1 MPVHPKGFKM
11 SLTQSHH
18 LFGGVSESGIDH
30 FLDVFFTARPHLLAY
45 GTPYYASNQN
55 LVTLVDT
62 SSRPLFL
69 SGLECLVKLDIPKVD
84 ISPPNSVTELLP
96 PGSNQFT
103 IFTDVALRFR
113 CGNPKYPFIG
123 SNGDTH
129 ETDIKFN
136 LAALC
141 APHVVD
147 STPGSGSIGISL
159 VKLEIVGITPVGLE
173 RILECILTAA
183 LRWALVQVIIQF
195 NVFTLDGISLMLQ
208 QGPLATDNQ
217 IEIRGDIS

>member
-1 MPVHPKGFKM
+1 M
-11 SLTQSHH
+11 SLTQTHH
-18 LFGGVSESGIDH
+18 LFGGISESGIDH

-62 SSRPLFL
+62 SSLPLFL
-69 SGLECLVKLDIPKVD
+69 SGLECLIKLDIPKVD

-96 PGSNQFT
+96 PGSNQLT
-103 IFTDVALRFR
+103 IFTEVALRFR
-113 CGNPKYPFIG
+113 CGYPKGRFVG
-123 SNGDTH
+123 SEGDAH
-129 ETDIKFN
+129 EIDVKFS

-147 STPGSGSIGISL
+147 STPGSGSIGVSL
-159 VKLEIVGITPVGLE
+159 IRLEIFGITPVGLE
-173 RILECILTAA
+173 RILECILTAV
-183 LRWALVQVIIQF
+183 LRWALAQVIIQF
-195 NVFTLDGISLMLQ
+195 NVFTLDGISLTLQ

-217 IEIRGDIS
+217 IEVRGDIS